1 MTTNNLYIKIN
12 LLIKN
17 KEGEKMEEKYLPIGS
32 IVKLKNNDN
41 EIMIAGYYSVEYNDM
56 VEIYDYL
63 GCLYPEG
70 LLLKNDFISFNHDD
84 IANCVFKGFENE
96 KFVAMKKK
104 FLNDGI
110 EEISEENS
118 SLDIR
123 KNNDDILEIVEDSP
137 NNNVSI
143 FATVETE
150 NLDDDIVA
158 KTNAEVNKLFDNNT
172 NFFSTEEDV
181 KNSNEDETIEP
192 LQMISE
198 EPKKE
203 EFTMPHYRFDENGII
218 ISE

>member
-1 MTTNNLYIKIN
+1 
-12 LLIKN
+12 
-17 KEGEKMEEKYLPIGS
+17 MEEKYLPIGS

-41 EIMIAGYYSVEYNDM
+41 EIMIVGYYSVEYNDM

-118 SLDIR
+118 SLDIK
-123 KNNDDILEIVEDSP
+123 KNSDDILEIVEDSP

>member
-1 MTTNNLYIKIN
+1 
-12 LLIKN
+12 
-17 KEGEKMEEKYLPIGS
+17 MEEKYLPIGS

-104 FLNDGI
+104 ILNDGI

-118 SLDIR
+118 SLDIK
-123 KNNDDILEIVEDSP
+123 KNSDDILEIVEDSP

-143 FATVETE
+143 FDTIETE
-150 NLDDDIVA
+150 SLDDDIVA

>member
-1 MTTNNLYIKIN
+1 
-12 LLIKN
+12 
-17 KEGEKMEEKYLPIGS
+17 MEEKYLPIGS

-70 LLLKNDFISFNHDD
+70 LLLKNDFISFNHED
-84 IANCVFKGFENE
+84 IVNCLFKGFENE
-96 KFVAMKKK
+96 KFVSMKKK

-118 SLDIR
+118 SSDIE
-123 KNNDDILEIVEDSP
+123 KNSDDILEIIEDVPINS
-137 NNNVSI
+137 NSI
-143 FATVETE
+143 FDDKEPE
-150 NLDDDIVA
+150 SLDEDMVA
-158 KTNAEVNKLFDNNT
+158 KTNDQINQLFDNT
-172 NFFSTEEDV
+172 NLFSEEE
-181 KNSNEDETIEP
+181 SIEP
-192 LQMISE
+192 LPMTSE

>member
-1 MTTNNLYIKIN
+1 
-12 LLIKN
+12 
-17 KEGEKMEEKYLPIGS
+17 MEEKYLPIGS

-118 SLDIR
+118 SLDIK
-123 KNNDDILEIVEDSP
+123 KNSDDILEIVEDSP

-143 FATVETE
+143 FDTIETE
-150 NLDDDIVA
+150 SLDDDIVA

-203 EFTMPHYRFDENGII
+203 EFTMPHYRFDESGII

>member
-1 MTTNNLYIKIN
+1 
-12 LLIKN
+12 
-17 KEGEKMEEKYLPIGS
+17 MEEKYLPIGS

-118 SLDIR
+118 SLDIK
-123 KNNDDILEIVEDSP
+123 KNSDDILEIVEDSP

>member
-118 SLDIR
+118 SLDIK
-123 KNNDDILEIVEDSP
+123 KNSDDILEIVEDSP

>member
-1 MTTNNLYIKIN
+1 
-12 LLIKN
+12 
-17 KEGEKMEEKYLPIGS
+17 MEEKYLPIGS

>member
-1 MTTNNLYIKIN
+1 
-12 LLIKN
+12 
-17 KEGEKMEEKYLPIGS
+17 MEEKYLPIGS

-143 FATVETE
+143 FATIETE
-150 NLDDDIVA
+150 SLDDDIVA

-181 KNSNEDETIEP
+181 KNSNEDVTIEP

>member
-1 MTTNNLYIKIN
+1 
-12 LLIKN
+12 
-17 KEGEKMEEKYLPIGS
+17 MEEKYLPIGS

-118 SLDIR
+118 SLDIK
-123 KNNDDILEIVEDSP
+123 KNSDDILEIVEDSP

-143 FATVETE
+143 FDTIETE
-150 NLDDDIVA
+150 SLDDDIVA

-181 KNSNEDETIEP
+181 KNSNKDETIEP

>member
-1 MTTNNLYIKIN
+1 
-12 LLIKN
+12 
-17 KEGEKMEEKYLPIGS
+17 MEEKYLPIGS

-104 FLNDGI
+104 FLNDSI

-118 SLDIR
+118 SLDIK
-123 KNNDDILEIVEDSP
+123 KNSDDILEIVEDSP

-143 FATVETE
+143 FDTIETE
-150 NLDDDIVA
+150 SLDDDIVA

>member
-1 MTTNNLYIKIN
+1 
-12 LLIKN
+12 
-17 KEGEKMEEKYLPIGS
+17 MEEKYLPIGS
-32 IVKLKNNDN
+32 VVKLKNNDN

-84 IANCVFKGFENE
+84 IVNCVFRGFENE

-118 SLDIR
+118 SLDIK
-123 KNNDDILEIVEDSP
+123 KNSDDILEIVEDSP

-143 FATVETE
+143 FDTVETE

-181 KNSNEDETIEP
+181 KNLNEDETIEP

>member
-41 EIMIAGYYSVEYNDM
+41 EIMIIGYYSVEYNDM

-70 LLLKNDFISFNHDD
+70 LLLKNDFISFNHED
-84 IANCVFKGFENE
+84 IVNCLFKGFENE

-118 SLDIR
+118 SSDIE
-123 KNNDDILEIVEDSP
+123 KNSDDILEIIEDVPINS
-137 NNNVSI
+137 NSI
-143 FATVETE
+143 FDDKEPE
-150 NLDDDIVA
+150 SLDEDMVA
-158 KTNAEVNKLFDNNT
+158 KTNDQINQLFDNT
-172 NFFSTEEDV
+172 NLFSEEE
-181 KNSNEDETIEP
+181 SIEP
-192 LQMISE
+192 LPMTSE

>member
-1 MTTNNLYIKIN
+1 
-12 LLIKN
+12 
-17 KEGEKMEEKYLPIGS
+17 MEEKYLPIGS

-150 NLDDDIVA
+150 SLDDDIVA

-181 KNSNEDETIEP
+181 KNLNEDETIEP

>member
-1 MTTNNLYIKIN
+1 
-12 LLIKN
+12 
-17 KEGEKMEEKYLPIGS
+17 MEEKYLPIGS

-84 IANCVFKGFENE
+84 IVNCVFRGFENE

-143 FATVETE
+143 FDTTETE
-150 NLDDDIVA
+150 SLDDDIVA

>member
-118 SLDIR
+118 SLDIK
-123 KNNDDILEIVEDSP
+123 KNSDDILEIVEDSP

-150 NLDDDIVA
+150 SLDDDIVA

>member
-1 MTTNNLYIKIN
+1 
-12 LLIKN
+12 
-17 KEGEKMEEKYLPIGS
+17 MEEKYLPIGS

-118 SLDIR
+118 SLDIK
-123 KNNDDILEIVEDSP
+123 KNSDDILEIVEDSP

-143 FATVETE
+143 FDTIETE
-150 NLDDDIVA
+150 SLDDDIVA

>member
-1 MTTNNLYIKIN
+1 
-12 LLIKN
+12 
-17 KEGEKMEEKYLPIGS
+17 MEEKYLPIGS

-118 SLDIR
+118 SLDIM
-123 KNNDDILEIVEDSP
+123 KNSDDILEIVEDSP

-143 FATVETE
+143 FDTIETE
-150 NLDDDIVA
+150 SLDDDIVA

>member
-1 MTTNNLYIKIN
+1 
-12 LLIKN
+12 
-17 KEGEKMEEKYLPIGS
+17 MEEKYLPIGS

-143 FATVETE
+143 FATIETE
-150 NLDDDIVA
+150 SLDDDIVA

>member
-1 MTTNNLYIKIN
+1 
-12 LLIKN
+12 
-17 KEGEKMEEKYLPIGS
+17 MEEKYLPIGS

-41 EIMIAGYYSVEYNDM
+41 EIMIVGYYSVEYNDM

-70 LLLKNDFISFNHDD
+70 LLLKNDFISFNHED
-84 IANCVFKGFENE
+84 IVNCLFKGFENE

>member
-1 MTTNNLYIKIN
+1 
-12 LLIKN
+12 
-17 KEGEKMEEKYLPIGS
+17 MEEKYLPIGS

-41 EIMIAGYYSVEYNDM
+41 EIMIVGYYSVEYNDM

-70 LLLKNDFISFNHDD
+70 LLLKNDFISFNHED
-84 IANCVFKGFENE
+84 IVNCLFKGFENE
-96 KFVAMKKK
+96 KFVSMKKK

>member
-1 MTTNNLYIKIN
+1 
-12 LLIKN
+12 
-17 KEGEKMEEKYLPIGS
+17 MEEKYLPIGS

-143 FATVETE
+143 FDTIETE
-150 NLDDDIVA
+150 SLDDDIVA

-198 EPKKE
+198 KPKKE

>member
-1 MTTNNLYIKIN
+1 
-12 LLIKN
+12 
-17 KEGEKMEEKYLPIGS
+17 MEEKYLPIGS

-181 KNSNEDETIEP
+181 KNSNEDVTIEP